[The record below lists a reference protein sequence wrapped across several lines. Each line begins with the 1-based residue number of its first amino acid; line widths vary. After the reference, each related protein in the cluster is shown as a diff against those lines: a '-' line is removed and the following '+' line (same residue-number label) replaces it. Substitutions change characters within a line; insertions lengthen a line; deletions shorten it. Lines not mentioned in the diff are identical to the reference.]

1 MSSSSARGQTEPI
14 AALIAVFAL
23 GIGLSLYVGVLDS
36 TLSSFTDDREIGP
49 TAADRFL
56 AEAESFGV
64 VEPPIAEAATAA
76 SPDGYR
82 LNATVRT
89 SEGNWAGG
97 PPRAEHRACADRSIS
112 VRAAP
117 GTVRSGRLEVCVW
130 PER

>member
-89 SEGNWAGG
+89 SERNWAGG

-117 GTVRSGRLEVCVW
+117 GTVHSGRLEVCVW